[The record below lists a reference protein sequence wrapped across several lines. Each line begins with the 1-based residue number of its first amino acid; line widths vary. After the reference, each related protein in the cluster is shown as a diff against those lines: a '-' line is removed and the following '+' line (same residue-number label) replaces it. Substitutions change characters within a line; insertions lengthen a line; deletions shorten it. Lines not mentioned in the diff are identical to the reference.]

1 MVRALGCLR
10 AKRSAWLEPQG
21 RALIGGPLNL
31 VSNCGKTSLHSQ
43 HASFPDL
50 PLQVAHA

>member
-1 MVRALGCLR
+1 MVRASGCLR

-31 VSNCGKTSLHSQ
+31 VSNRGKTSRYSQ
-43 HASFPDL
+43 HALLPDQ
-50 PLQVAHA
+50 PL